1 MSETSTERGILDSIP
16 DFAGGDDAGGADGGG
31 DRGGSGSGDSSG
43 AGGGRSSAAPSTSV
57 TSAQPTDAQPVS
69 PQQQQGAVQR
79 RHDGL
84 VEVPNAETPNVR
96 DLVDPVT
103 GRTVAAGGIERRV
116 FEEGQRHQRENNQL
130 RAQLQQLQQHVN
142 SGNQLLQEAQRFNI
156 TPEQHQVAI
165 RVMSDFM
172 RDPVKTL
179 EYLVEEVKSKGY
191 QIPFLTQGVTQG
203 MDMNAIARMLD
214 AQMLPITEQH
224 QRSQIH
230 ARAQAQANETL
241 NELINTNPAAQQNL
255 DVLAE
260 MLQAQPSL
268 TLDRAYTMMIQWA
281 VGNGLDFTRNLKQQ
295 LTQQPAQQ
303 PTQQPSQQTRPLPGS
318 RAFNSGAVPTA
329 DVNGQFSEHTGW
341 GDIIRD
347 AMRSSGYQIQ

>member
-1 MSETSTERGILDSIP
+1 LSETSTERGILDSIP

-31 DRGGSGSGDSSG
+31 DRGGSGSSDSSG

-84 VEVPNAETPNVR
+84 VEVPNAENPNVR

-116 FEEGQRHQRENNQL
+116 FEEGPRHQRENNQL
-130 RAQLQQLQQHVN
+130 RAQLPQLQQH
-142 SGNQLLQEAQRFNI
+142 
-156 TPEQHQVAI
+156 VAI

-203 MDMNAIARMLD
+203 MDMNAIARMID
-214 AQMLPITEQH
+214 AKMLPITEQH

-241 NELINTNPAAQQNL
+241 NEFINTNPAAQQNL